1 MLALPKAEASVVD
14 DLPKGF
20 RLPEVELQ
28 SRQEPKLPRKVIREA
43 LANAV
48 MHRSYQDHSPV
59 QIVRY
64 SNRIEILNPG
74 FSLKDM
80 ASLGTPGSRLRNPA
94 IAAVLHEIN
103 WAETKGSGV
112 RTMRRLAGDAGLP
125 LPEFS
130 SDRQKNEFKV
140 TLFLHH
146 LLAEDDYA
154 CLKALTDDNVSAEEA
169 KALIYARETGAV
181 DNTTCRDF
189 SGLDTLQA
197 SNVLRR
203 LRDRGLLVK
212 QGAGNRTHYTLNR
225 ASEWP
230 DAHPEQGKLPLEDG
244 KQPVEG
250 GKQVFQ
256 GGKRNLPP
264 LPEVLANRIP
274 IQGQRMSTAALR
286 ALICDLCG
294 WHSLRGEELATLLG
308 KDLKYLR
315 NQHLSTLIQTGE
327 LAFLYPESPNHK
339 LQAYQRPAVLQQS
352 TTG

>member
-1 MLALPKAEASVVD
+1 
-14 DLPKGF
+14 
-20 RLPEVELQ
+20 
-28 SRQEPKLPRKVIREA
+28 
-43 LANAV
+43 

-80 ASLGTPGSRLRNPA
+80 GSLGTPGSRLRNPA

-103 WAETKGSGV
+103 WAETKGSGI
-112 RTMRRLAGDAGLP
+112 RTMRRLAADAGLP
-125 LPEFS
+125 LPEFA
-130 SDRQKNEFKV
+130 SDRQKNEFKT

-146 LLAEDDYA
+146 LLTEEDHA
-154 CLKALTDDNVSAEEA
+154 WLKSLTSEALSADEA

-181 DNTTCRDF
+181 DNTACRDF

-203 LRDRGLLVK
+203 LRDRGLLEK
-212 QGAGNRTHYTLNR
+212 QGAGNRTHYTLNHPGER
-225 ASEWP
+225 SDP
-230 DAHPEQGKLPLEDG
+230 HPEQGKLPLDDG
-244 KQPVEG
+244 KQVAEG
-250 GKQVFQ
+250 GKQALE

-264 LPEVLANRIP
+264 LPESLAKRLP
-274 IQGQRMSTAALR
+274 KQGQRMPTAALR

-294 WHSLRGEELATLLG
+294 WHPLRGEELATLLG

-315 NQHLSTLIQTGE
+315 NQHLSALIQTGA
-327 LAFLYPESPNHK
+327 LVFLYPESPNHN
-339 LQAYQRPAVLQQS
+339 LQAYQLPENKQQAAD
-352 TTG
+352 